1 MHVMYSQHP
10 KLGGN
15 DHSGQLSALTEA
27 EQQSVHQAACEI
39 VAAEL
44 LGNPWQPSDSV
55 LNSIAHY
62 PVLGAFVTLKR
73 RGLLRGCCGTLGEMM
88 PLLEALQHAAVRTAT
103 QDVRLPPISASE
115 LPYLTLDVTLL
126 HSFQPITAVGSE
138 RIAQVQIGRHGLQIQ
153 RGNHVGLLLPVVA
166 VEHGLG
172 AEQFLQQTCLKA
184 GLPATAWV
192 DEATQINSF
201 EGLSIAGQWPE
212 KVPAAASGP
221 RFAAEDLE
229 RLAAYAR
236 SNVAAILRGATP
248 SYYLPDCPDGTVA
261 GVFLLVEMPGVEPL
275 HLHQLSLRPG
285 LPMQSTLF
293 SLCSS
298 AAERLRPVLSRE
310 EQVDAIQAHL
320 TLLYDSA
327 LHNTPTD
334 PDLRGFEP
342 QERALIVMKDGRTAW
357 LYDPALQGREVLHE
371 LTKSAG
377 NIASGSVYLLSL
389 AVQSTQPRVFF
400 SSGPRPDPGSR
411 TRPAAVAGMFYPGEA
426 DELERFVSRL
436 LAPARD
442 SAARWHAALVPH
454 AGLIYSGRIAAATMQ
469 RLEFPPT
476 VIILGPKHTRHGVRW
491 AVAPHEQWEIPGAT
505 IAADRVLAEELAAA
519 VTGLELDAAA
529 HQQEHAIEV
538 ELPLLARL
546 APASRIVGI
555 AVGTASLDECLQ
567 FGTELAG
574 VLDKRETRPLLLIS
588 SDMHHFATDTENRRL
603 DSIALAA
610 LQSLDPVEVYH
621 TVMEN
626 HITMCG
632 VLPAVIVLEAL
643 RSLRAASRAEQVAYG
658 TSGDISGDLSRV
670 VGYAGMLFG

>member
-1 MHVMYSQHP
+1 MCSQR
-10 KLGGN
+10 LQSRVG
-15 DHSGQLSALTEA
+15 DHSSQLSALTEA
-27 EQQSVHQAACEI
+27 ERQSVHHAACEI

-44 LGNPWQPSDSV
+44 LGAPWQPADSV
-55 LNSIAHY
+55 LISIAHR

-73 RGLLRGCCGTLGEMM
+73 RGVLRGCCGTLGETM
-88 PLLEALQHAAVRTAT
+88 PLLEALQHAAARTAT

-126 HSFQPITAVGSE
+126 HSFQPITAAGSE
-138 RIAQVQIGRHGLQIQ
+138 RIAQVEIGRHGLQIQ
-153 RGNHVGLLLPVVA
+153 RGNHGGLLLPVVA
-166 VEHGLG
+166 VEHGFD
-172 AEQFLQQTCLKA
+172 AEQFLQQTCRKA
-184 GLPATAWV
+184 GLPATAWL
-192 DEATQINSF
+192 DGDIQISTF

-212 KVPAAASGP
+212 EVPLAASRP
-221 RFAAEDLE
+221 RFADEDLE
-229 RLAAYAR
+229 GLAAHAR
-236 SNVAAILRGATP
+236 SNIAAILRGATP
-248 SYYLPDCPDGTVA
+248 SYYLPDCPDGNVA
-261 GVFLLVEMPGVEPL
+261 GVSLLVEVPGVEPL

-298 AAERLRPVLSRE
+298 AAERLRPVLSDR
-310 EQVDAIQAHL
+310 QVHSIQAHL

-327 LHNTPTD
+327 LHNTPAD

-342 QERALIVMKDGRTAW
+342 HERALVVMKDGRTAW
-357 LYDPALQGREVLHE
+357 LYDPQLPGPDVLHE
-371 LTKSAG
+371 LAKAAG
-377 NIASGSVYLLSL
+377 EIASGSAYLLSL

-400 SSGPRPDPGSR
+400 SSNPRPDPGSR

-426 DELERFVSRL
+426 DELERLVERL
-436 LAPARD
+436 LEPVGA
-442 SAARWHAALVPH
+442 SAARWQAALVPH
-454 AGLIYSGRIAAATMQ
+454 AGLVYSGRIAAATMQ

-476 VIILGPKHTRHGVRW
+476 IIILGPKHTRHGVRW

-505 IAADRVLAEELAAA
+505 IAADRALAEELATA

-555 AVGTASLDECLQ
+555 TVGAASLDECQQ
-567 FGTELAG
+567 FGAELAG
-574 VLDKRETRPLLLIS
+574 VLAKRETRPLLLIS
-588 SDMHHFATDTENRRL
+588 SDMHHFGADAENRRL
-603 DSIALAA
+603 DGIALAA

-621 TVMEN
+621 TILEN
-626 HITMCG
+626 QITMCG
-632 VLPAVIVLEAL
+632 ILPAVIVLEAL
-643 RSLRAASRAEQVAYG
+643 RSLGAASRAEQVAYG